1 MSASQ
6 DPVSE
11 LALHTTRG
19 SAKYLTKPALQ
30 RPVTDD
36 RPHTL
41 DAVYVRQLGTMTFG
55 EGARRKD
62 ANRGIELTD
71 LVPLAVRCYRQ
82 NSDDD
87 GYRESCSCHVIANS
101 NMLYCPKSSVT
112 LRVMQSGRSPQDVN
126 ERVHARMDFVKEVGT
141 VDRHGMQ

>member
-1 MSASQ
+1 M
-6 DPVSE
+6 
-11 LALHTTRG
+11 
-19 SAKYLTKPALQ
+19 
-30 RPVTDD
+30 TDD

-71 LVPLAVRCYRQ
+71 LVLLAVRCYRQ

-101 NMLYCPKSSVT
+101 NMLYCPKSGVT

-141 VDRHGMQ
+141 EQIRSTRDAVIYTSVTSPLVHPVYSASSEVR